1 MLKLVVHKVSLRLL
15 KVKGTEVAEMWY
27 MQTVRGYI
35 LLNRRGDED
44 KITKL
49 EKYLF
54 YHTI

>member
-49 EKYLF
+49 
-54 YHTI
+54 